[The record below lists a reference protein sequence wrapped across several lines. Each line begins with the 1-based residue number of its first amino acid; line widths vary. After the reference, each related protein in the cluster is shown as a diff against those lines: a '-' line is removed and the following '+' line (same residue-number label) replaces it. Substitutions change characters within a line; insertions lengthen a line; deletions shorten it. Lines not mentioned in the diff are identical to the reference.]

1 VCSLGLSAR
10 NQSMEVEKT
19 RSTPSVR
26 WQQISTS
33 NSSMMAS
40 TTRTQTITGGEGD
53 SAVWP
58 PDLRFDIK
66 NPPPVSR
73 GGLTI
78 TRDPFRCRSGR
89 IPLRETTLPRFG
101 RLARASAPLSMQI
114 QNMIFIDGSREPLSA
129 VGGRPVHVINAG
141 MRIRAQKVRT
151 SASFRAGRL
160 DGSPGYLSP
169 ASKRLPKPNRG
180 DRSG

>member
-1 VCSLGLSAR
+1 MTMIMNKRVSTEIANEYSIGFSETNHA
-10 NQSMEVEKT
+10 MKVEEA

-26 WQQISTS
+26 WYQISTS

-40 TTRTQTITGGEGD
+40 TTRIQTISGGEDD
-53 SAVWP
+53 SAAWP

-89 IPLRETTLPRFG
+89 IPLREPPCPGLAGWRG
-101 RLARASAPLSMQI
+101 RQPHS
-114 QNMIFIDGSREPLSA
+114 
-129 VGGRPVHVINAG
+129 
-141 MRIRAQKVRT
+141 
-151 SASFRAGRL
+151 
-160 DGSPGYLSP
+160 
-169 ASKRLPKPNRG
+169 
-180 DRSG
+180 

>member
-1 VCSLGLSAR
+1 
-10 NQSMEVEKT
+10 MEVEKT

-40 TTRTQTITGGEGD
+40 TTRIQTIAGGEG
-53 SAVWP
+53 AAAAGA
-58 PDLRFDIK
+58 PDLRFDKK

-89 IPLRETTLPRFG
+89 IPLQEPPCPGLAGWRG
-101 RLARASAPLSMQI
+101 RQPH
-114 QNMIFIDGSREPLSA
+114 SRCKHKIG
-129 VGGRPVHVINAG
+129 V
-141 MRIRAQKVRT
+141 
-151 SASFRAGRL
+151 
-160 DGSPGYLSP
+160 LSP
-169 ASKRLPKPNRG
+169 EV
-180 DRSG
+180 